1 VKCLTKCFVVV
12 VDYGECVICAELNG
26 RVGVHNRS
34 VHTEVRSIKSVYS
47 CEVVT
52 PEDARKLQD
61 ALMSNVNCGERQV
74 QIIMMNQL
82 SDERAPPSLN
92 Q

>member
-1 VKCLTKCFVVV
+1 LTRYFVVV
-12 VDYGECVICAELNG
+12 VEYGDCMICAELNERG
-26 RVGVHNRS
+26 GVHNRS

-61 ALMSNVNCGERQV
+61 ALMSNVNCGDRQV
-74 QIIMMNQL
+74 QIIMTNQL